1 MASGKNLEI
10 ITIGNELLLGR
21 ASEKHLAYL
30 ASSLHSRGLR
40 IRRSVVVSDDPNEI
54 EAEVRR
60 SRERADLVLTTGGL
74 GPTSDDRTREAVARA
89 LGVALRRDEETVR
102 RMEDFFRARGRSM
115 TPNNLR
121 QADRPEGADLIA
133 NHRGTAPGIWYQKD
147 GKILIMLPGPADEL
161 HPMFENDIL
170 PRLDSAGILEEEAP
184 HVEIRTAG
192 MGESLI
198 ETTLE
203 PLLKRYPGL
212 NIGYRAHSALVDVRL
227 SSEDG
232 AYPREA
238 LMTIAEECA
247 EALGEDFVGYGCQM
261 LSKIISDRL
270 RERDQLLAV
279 AESCTGGLLASCFTD
294 IPGASKTFAGG
305 VVAYTNAAKVQLL
318 NVPEC
323 LLAQHGAVS
332 PEAAV
337 AMATGAAERLS
348 AEYALSITGYAG
360 PGGGDLENPVG
371 TIHLG
376 LHTPEGVWSRRVN
389 FPGNRTTIK
398 TRAVNAALDWLRRQL
413 AKPLPATSSA
423 G

>member
-30 ASSLHSRGLR
+30 ASSLHPRGLR

-60 SRERADLVLTTGGL
+60 SRERADVVLTTGGL

-121 QADRPEGADLIA
+121 QADRPEGADLIV

-232 AYPREA
+232 AYPRES

-323 LLAQHGAVS
+323 LLSQHGAVS

-398 TRAVNAALDWLRRQL
+398 TRAVNAALDWLRREL
-413 AKPLPATSSA
+413 AKSLPATSSA